1 VPLIFLYLFKRGF
14 GPFLFVRQNMPAFQ
28 NISLKPI
35 WILMAGLLL
44 GCAWLLPN
52 HYEPWTA
59 MQSDAWV
66 AAWFFCL
73 LLFTFAAEKRF
84 LVSIPCML
92 FLVCSSIPWFQYH
105 WGLLAYSG
113 QAWIG
118 FAYIAGA
125 AVALWLGTVW
135 GATKRAEIGDAIFLA
150 IGMASIA
157 SVGINICQWLSLV
170 EGDAMNTW
178 VMLGSPNRAISNLA
192 QPNQTAT
199 LLVWGIAAQ
208 LWAFAR
214 KQVREP
220 AVVLA
225 IIWLLFGIILSQSR
239 TGILELVALMFL
251 LFCHRKTIGMQQ
263 RLIITL
269 AACIVTTC
277 VLLFFWPTINAALGL
292 GDELDPLKRLA
303 GEPRPTQWMMLL
315 RGAAMN
321 PWLGYGWN
329 QVVAAQLAL
338 EKTPAVLDHMLFAQS
353 HNVFL
358 DLIIWCGFPLGLLMG
373 GALLTFSLKCIFQR
387 LNAQTLPFCVVFV
400 AFGIHSMLEYPFHYA
415 YFLFPAMFCLGVL
428 HAGMA
433 RNSGRSF
440 ARWTLVPLIIAY
452 ATVGGA
458 IIVDAF
464 RMEDSWRSVR
474 LRVSGIWISEEQ
486 ARLPDIPM
494 LSHMRQIFV
503 AEKYELR
510 APMPTQDVEWLK
522 SVVNV
527 LPSSLNMMKLSAA
540 LAIQGSL
547 DESRQWQEK
556 ICRLAPPS
564 QCQTIGQ
571 RWKMLEGQFPELAKV
586 PWPPVTDQPAAEAEA
601 KK

>member
-1 VPLIFLYLFKRGF
+1 
-14 GPFLFVRQNMPAFQ
+14 MPAYQ
-28 NISLKPI
+28 KISLKPI
-35 WILMAGLLL
+35 WIFLGGLLL

-66 AAWFFCL
+66 AIWFFCL
-73 LLFTFAAEKRF
+73 LLFTWMTERRF
-84 LVSIPCML
+84 SVSMPCML
-92 FLVCSSIPWFQYH
+92 FLACSLIPWLQYRL
-105 WGLLAYSG
+105 GVLPYSG

-118 FAYIAGA
+118 FAYVAGA
-125 AVALWLGTVW
+125 AVALWLGAVW
-135 GATKRAEIGDAIFLA
+135 GAGKRAEIGDTIFLA
-150 IGMASIA
+150 IGIASIA

-170 EGDAMNTW
+170 EGDSMETW
-178 VMLGSPNRAISNLA
+178 VMAGSPIRAISNLA

-208 LWAFAR
+208 LWALAR
-214 KQVREP
+214 NKVREP
-220 AVVLA
+220 VFVFAT
-225 IIWLLFGIILSQSR
+225 IWLLFGIILTQSR
-239 TGILELVALMFL
+239 TGILELAALMFL
-251 LFCHRKTIGMQQ
+251 LVWHRKTTGIQR
-263 RLIITL
+263 RLIVTL
-269 AACIVTTC
+269 AVCILTAS
-277 VLLFFWPTINAALGL
+277 VLMLLWPSINAALGL
-292 GDELDPLKRLA
+292 GDDLDTLKRLA

-315 RGAAMN
+315 RGAALN

-353 HNVFL
+353 HNVFI
-358 DLIIWCGFPLGLLMG
+358 DLIIWCGFPLGLLLG
-373 GALLTFSLKCIFQR
+373 AALLAFSLKCISQR
-387 LNAQTLPFCVVFV
+387 LDSQMLPFCVAFV
-400 AFGIHSMLEYPFHYA
+400 AFGIHSMLEYPFQYA
-415 YFLFPAMFCLGVL
+415 YFLFPAMLCLGVL
-428 HAGMA
+428 HAAMPKE
-433 RNSGRSF
+433 NHRSF
-440 ARWTLVPLIIAY
+440 SRWTLAPLIVTY
-452 ATVGGA
+452 AVVGSA

-474 LRVSGIWISEEQ
+474 LRISGIWISEEQ

-494 LSHMRQIFV
+494 LSHMHQVFI
-503 AEKYELR
+503 AEKYEIR
-510 APMPTQDVEWLK
+510 TPMPTQDVEWLK
-522 SVVNV
+522 TVVNI

-540 LAIQGSL
+540 LAMQGRL

-586 PWPPVTDQPAAEAEA
+586 PWPHATDQPAAEAEA

>member
-1 VPLIFLYLFKRGF
+1 
-14 GPFLFVRQNMPAFQ
+14 MPAYQ
-28 NISLKPI
+28 DISLKPV
-35 WILMAGLLL
+35 WILLAGLLL

-59 MQSDAWV
+59 MPSDAWV

-73 LLFTFAAEKRF
+73 LLFTWVVERRLSVSMPCVFF
-84 LVSIPCML
+84 LA
-92 FLVCSSIPWFQYH
+92 CSLIPWLQY
-105 WGLLAYSG
+105 WLGVLPYSG

-118 FAYIAGA
+118 SAYVAGA

-135 GATKRAEIGDAIFLA
+135 GAGKRAEIGDAIFLA

-170 EGDAMNTW
+170 EGESMSTW
-178 VMLGSPNRAISNLA
+178 VMAGSPIRAISNLA

-208 LWAFAR
+208 LWALAR
-214 KQVREP
+214 NKVREP
-220 AVVLA
+220 VVVLA
-225 IIWLLFGIILSQSR
+225 TIWLLFGIILTQSR
-239 TGILELVALMFL
+239 TGILELAALLFL
-251 LFCHRKTIGMQQ
+251 LVWHRKTTGIQR

-269 AACIVTTC
+269 AVC
-277 VLLFFWPTINAALGL
+277 VLTASVLMLLWPAINAALGL
-292 GDELDPLKRLA
+292 GDELDTLKRLA

-315 RGAAMN
+315 RGAALN

-353 HNVFL
+353 HNVFI
-358 DLIIWCGFPLGLLMG
+358 DLIIWCGFPLGLLLG
-373 GALLTFSLKCIFQR
+373 AALLAFSLKCISQR
-387 LNAQTLPFCVVFV
+387 LDAQMLPFCVVFT
-400 AFGIHSMLEYPFHYA
+400 AFGIHSLLEYPFQYA
-415 YFLFPAMFCLGVL
+415 YFLFPAMLCLGVL
-428 HAGMA
+428 HSSVA
-433 RNSGRSF
+433 RKSRRSF
-440 ARWTLVPLIIAY
+440 TRWAVVPLIVTY
-452 ATVGGA
+452 AIVGGA

-464 RMEDSWRSVR
+464 RMEDSWRAVR
-474 LRVSGIWISEEQ
+474 LRISGIWISEEH
-486 ARLPDIPM
+486 ARLPEIPM
-494 LSHMRQIFV
+494 LSHMRQVFI

-522 SVVNV
+522 TVVNV

-540 LAIQGSL
+540 LAIQGRL

-556 ICRLAPPS
+556 ICRLAPIS

-571 RWKMLEGQFPELAKV
+571 RWKVLEGQFPELAKV
-586 PWPPVTDQPAAEAEA
+586 PWPPAPDQPAAVFGSE
-601 KK
+601 K